1 MSEANALKT
10 AASADMD
17 QMQLRRALGRFATGV
32 TVVTCQGASGPIGI
46 TANSFASVS
55 LYPPLVLWLP
65 AKATRRYT
73 DFVKARLFS
82 IHVLDETQLSLSHAF
97 AKNGSGFDGLVW
109 EYDARQVPILKHAL
123 ARFDCHLHAQ
133 HDGGDHT
140 IILGHVDHFE
150 TSDGQP
156 LIFSQGSY
164 NSLPT

>member
-1 MSEANALKT
+1 MTGPSPLNT
-10 AASADMD
+10 ATTAEPNHMP
-17 QMQLRRALGRFATGV
+17 LRTALGRFATGV
-32 TVVTCQGASGPIGI
+32 TLVTCQGALGPIGI

-55 LYPPLVLWLP
+55 LDPPLVLWLP

-109 EYDARQVPILKHAL
+109 EYDTRQVPILKHAL

-150 TSDGQP
+150 TSEGQP

>member
-1 MSEANALKT
+1 MTGPSPLNT
-10 AASADMD
+10 ATTAEPNHMP
-17 QMQLRRALGRFATGV
+17 LRTALGRFATGV
-32 TVVTCQGASGPIGI
+32 TLVTCQGALGPIGI

-55 LYPPLVLWLP
+55 LDPPLVLWLP

-109 EYDARQVPILKHAL
+109 EYDTRQVPILKHAL

>member
-1 MSEANALKT
+1 MSTPSVLNT
-10 AASADMD
+10 ATASEPNHMP
-17 QMQLRRALGRFATGV
+17 LRAALGRFATGV

-109 EYDARQVPILKHAL
+109 EYDTRQVPVLKHAL
-123 ARFDCHLHAQ
+123 ARFDCHLYAQ